1 MIKIDKITICN
12 SNKCLW
18 PPVLHQTI
26 RKVSLWK
33 IILTQ
38 FKTKI
43 FHHQQ
48 LHKVQENL
56 HPTISTKLKYVSE
69 NYYNLCSARKVIRS
83 VKVNS
88 IELRHDHLL
97 RHTSLMDIKSK
108 KIPLKQF

>member
-1 MIKIDKITICN
+1 MIKIDKSTICN

-48 LHKVQENL
+48 LHKLQENL
-56 HPTISTKLKYVSE
+56 HPTISTKLKYVSKK
-69 NYYNLCSARKVIRS
+69 LLQFKQCKKS
-83 VKVNS
+83 NS
-88 IELRHDHLL
+88 
-97 RHTSLMDIKSK
+97 KCQSK
-108 KIPLKQF
+108 LDRIAS